1 MKYKQI
7 SIKEAADRCRNGEA
21 VYAARC
27 IDGMSFREVAEATM
41 LLVMEVPVPET
52 EPKPE
57 KAKKQ
62 SPPKKTIDRG
72 KVKALHEA
80 GWSNAK
86 IPETVTRGRRT
97 AAGRKQI
104 NAPKGA
110 GRNGGDM
117 PGLSG
122 DCPECQTIKRGHQN
136 NDTLQEALKIADKC

>member
-62 SPPKKTIDRG
+62 SPTQEDNRPG
-72 KVKALHEA
+72 KGKSPARSRMEQC
-80 GWSNAK
+80 K
-86 IPETVTRGRRT
+86 
-97 AAGRKQI
+97 
-104 NAPKGA
+104 
-110 GRNGGDM
+110 
-117 PGLSG
+117 
-122 DCPECQTIKRGHQN
+122 DCR
-136 NDTLQEALKIADKC
+136 

>member
-27 IDGMSFREVAEATM
+27 IDGMSFREVTAATM
-41 LLVMEVPVPET
+41 LLAMEVPVPET

-57 KAKKQ
+57 KVKKQ

-86 IPETVTRGRRT
+86 IADEMKCSTWSVSMILKGFREQEE
-97 AAGRKQI
+97 KQSEV
-104 NAPKGA
+104 NT
-110 GRNGGDM
+110 D
-117 PGLSG
+117 
-122 DCPECQTIKRGHQN
+122 E
-136 NDTLQEALKIADKC
+136 

>member
-41 LLVMEVPVPET
+41 LLVIEVPVPEMD
-52 EPKPE
+52 PVPE
-57 KAKKQ
+57 KAKKK
-62 SPPKKTIDRG
+62 SPPTTKKTIDRG

-86 IPETVTRGRRT
+86 IADEMKCSAWSVSMILKEFREQEE
-97 AAGRKQI
+97 KQSEV
-104 NAPKGA
+104 NA
-110 GRNGGDM
+110 D
-117 PGLSG
+117 
-122 DCPECQTIKRGHQN
+122 E
-136 NDTLQEALKIADKC
+136 

>member
-52 EPKPE
+52 EPKSE

-62 SPPKKTIDRG
+62 SPPQEDNRPG
-72 KVKALHEA
+72 KGKSPARSRMEQC
-80 GWSNAK
+80 K
-86 IPETVTRGRRT
+86 
-97 AAGRKQI
+97 
-104 NAPKGA
+104 
-110 GRNGGDM
+110 
-117 PGLSG
+117 
-122 DCPECQTIKRGHQN
+122 DCR
-136 NDTLQEALKIADKC
+136 

>member
-41 LLVMEVPVPET
+41 LLVMEIPVPES

-62 SPPKKTIDRG
+62 SPPQKEK
-72 KVKALHEA
+72 H
-80 GWSNAK
+80 
-86 IPETVTRGRRT
+86 
-97 AAGRKQI
+97 
-104 NAPKGA
+104 
-110 GRNGGDM
+110 
-117 PGLSG
+117 
-122 DCPECQTIKRGHQN
+122 
-136 NDTLQEALKIADKC
+136 